1 MDEIKVDP
9 RDLKPAP
16 CSECESVITQTIE
29 EMGMDE
35 QLEFPF
41 DEPEPLDED
50 FDDYGGFGPDFDF
63 ETFDDNG
70 DPY

>member
-29 EMGMDE
+29 EMSVDE

-41 DEPEPLDED
+41 DEEPLDED
-50 FDDYGGFGPDFDF
+50 FDEDSTYFDYNYEDED
-63 ETFDDNG
+63 
-70 DPY
+70 

>member
-1 MDEIKVDP
+1 MDEIKIDP

-35 QLEFPF
+35 QLEFSF

-50 FDDYGGFGPDFDF
+50 FDEDLRYFDYHTDDEPD
-63 ETFDDNG
+63 
-70 DPY
+70 